1 MAGSFETSDQHSGQ
15 HERPL
20 RVPSLPGGIYERAKE
35 LIDDLDGWKL
45 LEEDADKGLLV
56 CERSARFL
64 GGAARVT
71 IRVEGPEGVPSTT
84 VHVRSESSSGLLS
97 HDRKNVAEFLRP
109 FHRRV
114 C

>member
-1 MAGSFETSDQHSGQ
+1 MAGSFETSDQNSGM

-20 RVPSLPGGIYERAKE
+20 RVPSLSGGIYQTAKE

-45 LEEDADKGLLV
+45 LEEDAAKGLLV

-64 GGAARVT
+64 GGASRIT
-71 IRVEGPEGVPSTT
+71 IRVEGPEGIPSTT
-84 VHVRSESSSGLLS
+84 VNVRSESSGGLISG
-97 HDRKNVAEFLRP
+97 DRKNVAEFLRP
-109 FHRRV
+109 LHRRV